1 MINSV
6 QDSLVSS
13 QESISRNQLLVMCH
27 LFIDWFAQHQGGTTF
42 LMWDCQME
50 NARKEKT
57 ERKKR
62 GQWCAD
68 DGVLSVMHSD

>member
-42 LMWDCQME
+42 LM
-50 NARKEKT
+50 
-57 ERKKR
+57 
-62 GQWCAD
+62 
-68 DGVLSVMHSD
+68 